1 MPYKFNDYQSTYVD
15 PQSVAISKELRG
27 RFMTNFQNADALDE
41 SLDGMKAANFE
52 NDERMKAE
60 LDNEIGNKLNTLADK
75 GDFEN
80 QGFRIHGAAK
90 EYKEKYAPL
99 YDNYQRY
106 ANYQTD
112 LAERYKKGEISSLAY
127 NYAIPYTK
135 YAQGYQGI
143 KVDPKTGLVDPNSY
157 YSPMNIVSDP
167 KIDEKLA
174 KALEMIEADST
185 SSSSTTGKITPG
197 EMMKVTKGGSSSWE
211 GITEEKVAKAY
222 NAVMAD
228 PEVQA
233 YLEQQSKLKAYS
245 AVAGADGQI
254 DEGRLNQ
261 INSSGI
267 QAHQTEIAKLED
279 LISSNK
285 VPEAKK
291 AGYRMTLESY
301 RASLKN
307 LETQTGDGRL
317 NYAASLAKQELL
329 APYASMAETKIYS
342 KTATTSTYDEDYDK
356 LWLQKQSQDA
366 ERQRE
371 IEKANAEAKALITK
385 SPGET
390 IGLTGMTSTEVSGKV
405 TEIDNEIYNL
415 TEELTKTNVG
425 VVSQVEIQNKI
436 NALKLNKASLQ
447 AAGTAMQEET
457 YVRVIDKLTEKN
469 SDFGDIDNWGSGT
482 YGIDFKEIWSE
493 YQNWKGEGAQSQ
505 KDFTLM
511 MEQGDWDGTD
521 LNSFRRHLETVYPKE
536 NPYKALE
543 EIRQEVRKTMESK
556 EFANYAKPMTVQTTE
571 SNTPF
576 GTEPAIA
583 AATKKNMDDT
593 FKGKPLSVLSGFTG
607 LYRPGKANDKLKDNK
622 MGDLDQMMDDWG
634 KENFNAGGAKIVN
647 ITYNSLDGMTMAK
660 ESKSGQFVTY
670 TVQSDVDPTQIRK
683 IHVPVEQVYSQDMLN
698 AMNEPANQIN
708 NVIRNVQ
715 RVGGGDAFDL
725 AFERGM
731 NGNENRANQLVKS
744 AAQHKKDHPGEFQN
758 FLTENAAELQKLQIS
773 GNLHIQ
779 KDDIKFVGA
788 PTQTMM
794 KFSGLKSDDV
804 QVELYAM
811 DPATGEYVPQ
821 TNAGTNSPLG
831 KFSAT
836 SAYFQAIV
844 NDQNMR
850 YFQLH
855 GYNPK

>member
-41 SLDGMKAANFE
+41 SLDAMKAANFE

-233 YLEQQSKLKAYS
+233 YLEQQSKLKAYA
-245 AVAGADGQI
+245 AVAGGDGQI

-291 AGYRMTLESY
+291 AGYRATLESY

-356 LWLQKQSQDA
+356 LWLQKQSQEA
-366 ERQRE
+366 EKQRE
-371 IEKANAEAKALITK
+371 IEKANELAKALVNKT
-385 SPGET
+385 PGNVFS
-390 IGLTGMTSTEVSGKV
+390 LTGFTATELDGKI
-405 TEIDNEIYNL
+405 TEIDSQLYGL
-415 TEELTKTNVG
+415 TAQLETAGAIE
-425 VVSQVEIQNKI
+425 QDEIQTKI
-436 NALKLNKASLQ
+436 NALTLNKISLQ
-447 AAGTAMQEET
+447 EAASANKDES
-457 YVRVIDKLTEKN
+457 YVRMIDKLTEKN
-469 SDFGDIDNWGSGT
+469 SDFGDIDNWGAGT
-482 YGIDFKEIWSE
+482 IGIDFKEIWSE
-493 YQNWKGEGAQSQ
+493 YQNWKGDDGQNQ

-511 MEQGDWDGTD
+511 MEQGDWEGTD
-521 LNSFRRHLETVYPKE
+521 LNAFRRHLESVYPKE
-536 NPYKALE
+536 NPYRALE
-543 EIRQEVRKTMESK
+543 EVRQEVRKTLNSK
-556 EFANYAKPMTVQTTE
+556 EFAEYAKPMTIQTTE
-571 SNTPF
+571 SNMPF

-593 FKGKPLSVLSGFTG
+593 FKGKPLSSLNGFTG
-607 LYRPGKANDKLKDNK
+607 IYRPGKSNDKLKDTK
-622 MGDLDQMMDDWG
+622 SGDLSQMMEDWG
-634 KENFNAGGAKIVN
+634 TENFNLGGAKIVD
-647 ITYNSLDGMTMAK
+647 ITYNSLDGMTLAK
-660 ESKSGQFVTY
+660 ESKTGQFATF
-670 TVQSDVDPTQIRK
+670 TVQSDKDPTQVRQ

-698 AMNEPANQIN
+698 AMNEPINQIN
-708 NVIRNVQ
+708 NVVRNVQ

-725 AFERGM
+725 VFEKGLTA
-731 NGNENRANQLVKS
+731 NENRAEQLVK
-744 AAQHKKDHPGEFQN
+744 AAAEHKKDHPGEFQN

-779 KDDIKFVGA
+779 KDNIKFVGA

-794 KFSGLKSDDV
+794 KFSGLKSNDV
-804 QVELYAM
+804 QVELYKM
-811 DPATGEYVPQ
+811 DPATGEYVPETTF
-821 TNAGTNSPLG
+821 TNVPLG

-836 SAYFQAIV
+836 SSYFQAIV

-855 GYNPK
+855 GYNPKIN